1 MEENKNFD
9 DNFMD
14 ELYAHIDEIVEDVIV
29 DQIEST
35 VSSSVQ
41 DAIED
46 ALLECLSRFEFVL
59 PDGTLV
65 KPKQRLKLL
74 SPNKNKMLICYGGL
88 RVDGKSLMVQ
98 TSTQCW
104 TEIAYYNNQE
114 EAIEALSKVKD
125 AIIAEIPVLEL

>member
-29 DQIEST
+29 DQIESA
-35 VSSSVQ
+35 VSCSVQ

-65 KPKQRLKLL
+65 SVYYAVYGEDKKPSILCTK
-74 SPNKNKMLICYGGL
+74 
-88 RVDGKSLMVQ
+88 
-98 TSTQCW
+98 W
-104 TEIAYYNNQE
+104 TI
-114 EAIEALSKVKD
+114 
-125 AIIAEIPVLEL
+125 